1 MNLILETIAKEKN
14 RIEYQLEKYRKMIAT
29 LPKGTLSGSKR
40 CGQTYYYLKYRE
52 GGKVVSKYVGT
63 NVNELKSQIERRRHA
78 RAMIKSL
85 EAELKIAN
93 KALEGNV

>member
-14 RIEYQLEKYRKMIAT
+14 RIEYQLEKYRKMMAE

-40 CGQTYYYLKYRE
+40 RGQTYYYLKYRE

-63 NVNELKSQIERRRHA
+63 NAAELKNQIERRQHA
-78 RAMIKSL
+78 KAMIKSL